1 LTNTKTTEL
10 FTKTH
15 KMRRPLEGIKVLDLT
30 HGVAGPY
37 CTMLL
42 GDLGADIIKIEK
54 PERGDATRYM
64 NVSEK
69 FHTDIPTVGGDYFL
83 AVNRNKRSVAV
94 EMKTPEGRR
103 ICEELAT
110 WADIV
115 VQNFRPGV
123 TKRLQLDYESLKV
136 VNPRLI
142 YANISA
148 YGTDGDMADKAGMD
162 IAVQARSGL
171 MRITGA
177 LDSPEPLRSGSSIA
191 DFGGGI
197 YLSTAILAALYDRER
212 TGEGQEVS
220 VSLLDATMSMLINYS
235 VAVMD
240 GGAVIEP
247 LGSGHPQLVPY
258 QSFPSKDGFIVVATG
273 TNKTYRTFCE
283 AIGRPDLAVDDRF
296 SSNQSRVRN
305 RAAMVTELST
315 IFKERSTQEW
325 IGILESADI
334 PCAPVNSLPEAYED
348 LRTTSP
354 MMVTNVHHE
363 KLGKLTQLGI
373 PFRFSAC
380 GGDIR
385 RAPPMLGEHTDQV
398 LQQILGRETP
408 EIEKLRLEQVVG

>member
-1 LTNTKTTEL
+1 MAAK
-10 FTKTH
+10 
-15 KMRRPLEGIKVLDLT
+15 RRPLEGIKVLDLT

-42 GDLGADIIKIEK
+42 GDLGADIVKIEK
-54 PERGDATRYM
+54 PGRGDATRYM

-69 FHTDIPTVGGDYFL
+69 FHTDIPNVGGDYFL

-103 ICEELAT
+103 ICEELAG
-110 WADIV
+110 WADLV

-123 TKRLQLDYESLKV
+123 TKRLGLDYEALRKI
-136 VNPRLI
+136 NPRLI

-148 YGTDGDMADKAGMD
+148 YGTDGDMSDKAGMD

-177 LDSPEPLRSGSSIA
+177 IGSPEPLRSGASIA

-197 YLSTAILAALYDRER
+197 YLATAILAALFGRER

-235 VAVMD
+235 VAVID
-240 GGAVIEP
+240 GGAEIAP

-258 QSFPSKDGFIVVATG
+258 QSFPSSDGFVVVATG

-283 AIGRPDLAVDDRF
+283 AIGRTDLAEDERF
-296 SSNQSRVRN
+296 ASNQSRVKN
-305 RAAMVTELST
+305 RVALVEVLSGV
-315 IFKERSTQEW
+315 FRRRSTAEW
-325 IGILESADI
+325 IDVLEAADI
-334 PCAPVNSLPEAYED
+334 PCAPVHSLPEAYEA

-354 MMVTNVHHE
+354 AMVTQVEHVR
-363 KLGKLTQLGI
+363 LGALTQLGI
-373 PFRFSAC
+373 PFRFSASE
-380 GGDIR
+380 GDIR
-385 RAPPMLGEHTDQV
+385 RAPPMLGEHSDEV
-398 LQQILGRETP
+398 LGGILGRDAA
-408 EIEKLRLEQVVG
+408 EIERLRSGQVIG

>member
-1 LTNTKTTEL
+1 
-10 FTKTH
+10 
-15 KMRRPLEGIKVLDLT
+15 MRRPLEGIKVLDLT

-54 PERGDATRYM
+54 PQRGDATRYM
-64 NVSEK
+64 NVSDK

-94 EMKTPEGRR
+94 EMKTPEGRK
-103 ICEELAT
+103 ICEELAA

-123 TKRLQLDYESLKV
+123 TKRLGLDYESLKAF
-136 VNPRLI
+136 NPRLI

-148 YGTDGDMADKAGMD
+148 YGTEGDMASKAGMD

-171 MRITGA
+171 MRITGNA
-177 LDSPEPLRSGSSIA
+177 DSPEPLRSGASIA

-240 GGAVIEP
+240 GDAVIEP

-258 QSFPSKDGFIVVATG
+258 QAFPTRDGFVVVATG
-273 TNKTYRTFCE
+273 TNKTYRSFCD
-283 AIGRPDLAVDDRF
+283 AIGRPDLAVDERYA
-296 SSNQSRVRN
+296 SNQSRVKN
-305 RAAMVTELST
+305 RAAIVAELSAV
-315 IFKERSTQEW
+315 FRERRTAEW
-325 IGILESADI
+325 IDILEAADI
-334 PCAPVNSLPEAYED
+334 PCAPVNTLPEAYNE
-348 LRTTSP
+348 LRSVSP
-354 MMVTNVHHE
+354 NMVTQVHHE
-363 KLGKLTQLGI
+363 RLGKLTQLGV

-398 LQQILGRETP
+398 LKEVLGRKEQ
-408 EIEKLRLEQVVG
+408 EVAQLRHEQVVG